1 MGCSDKIA
9 ELNFLRF
16 QEMKLERN
24 LTPAVLSYEGIQ
36 YQYMAPKVFTQNAWD
51 YIQENLW
58 ILSAFYGVLKP
69 LDGVT
74 PYRLEMQAKARV
86 NGSKN
91 LYEFWGN
98 FKKK

>member
-51 YIQENLW
+51 YIQENL
-58 ILSAFYGVLKP
+58 
-69 LDGVT
+69 
-74 PYRLEMQAKARV
+74 
-86 NGSKN
+86 
-91 LYEFWGN
+91 
-98 FKKK
+98 

>member
-36 YQYMAPKVFTQNAWD
+36 YQYMRPKS
-51 YIQENLW
+51 LP
-58 ILSAFYGVLKP
+58 K
-69 LDGVT
+69 T
-74 PYRLEMQAKARV
+74 PGTIYRKIC
-86 NGSKN
+86 
-91 LYEFWGN
+91 EF
-98 FKKK
+98 FRDFMVS